1 MPIRRVPVL
10 SLVLFGVAFL
20 VPLAARQ
27 QGAPGLD
34 TIRQAELRADL
45 FFLAADAMRGRLT
58 DTPENLATADYIR
71 SRFERAGLAPA
82 AGGSYFQNY
91 LLMTATLGE
100 GNRLD
105 VITGEGAA
113 RQLEHGQEFYPQ
125 RFSASGTV
133 SAPVVFAGFGIT
145 APALGYDDYAGDLR
159 WARCW

>member
-1 MPIRRVPVL
+1 MSIRRVPVL
-10 SLVLFGVAFL
+10 SLVLLGVVFL

-27 QGAPGLD
+27 QGAPGLE

-45 FFLAADAMRGRLT
+45 FFPAADAMRGRLT

-105 VITGEGAA
+105 VVPGEGAA
-113 RQLEHGQEFYPQ
+113 RQS
-125 RFSASGTV
+125 R
-133 SAPVVFAGFGIT
+133 
-145 APALGYDDYAGDLR
+145 
-159 WARCW
+159 